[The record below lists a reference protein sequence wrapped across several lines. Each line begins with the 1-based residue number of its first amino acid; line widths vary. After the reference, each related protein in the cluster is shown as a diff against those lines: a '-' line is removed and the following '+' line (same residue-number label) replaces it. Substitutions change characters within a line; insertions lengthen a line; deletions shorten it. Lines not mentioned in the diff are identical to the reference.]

1 MILYRSETRN
11 LRHKTQ
17 LTSKWGTNS
26 HFEVDVDARIE
37 KNSVSKSA
45 EVTLD
50 LKSSFERL
58 ENFKIAAKGELM
70 PKILENSV
78 KIQVSISKSV

>member
-1 MILYRSETRN
+1 
-11 LRHKTQ
+11 
-17 LTSKWGTNS
+17 
-26 HFEVDVDARIE
+26 VDAGIV

-50 LKSSFERL
+50 LKSSFDQL

-70 PKILENSV
+70 PKVLENSV
-78 KIQVSISKSV
+78 KIQVFIPTSLCV

>member
-1 MILYRSETRN
+1 
-11 LRHKTQ
+11 
-17 LTSKWGTNS
+17 
-26 HFEVDVDARIE
+26 VDARIE

-50 LKSSFERL
+50 LKSSFDQI

-70 PKILENSV
+70 PKVLENSV
-78 KIQVSISKSV
+78 KIQVFIPTSLCV